1 MDLGWIMNVII
12 IVIVLIFIVKIF
24 KKIVINVP
32 RAARVKEIDPT
43 TTGERLKKYIVKA
56 SRLNPKTAKT
66 LKLERTIWSEGG
78 RIGRIAGAMPTKDCT
93 RFIVKRGFFSR
104 KNLFYCPTDMHTS
117 LHNKE
122 VMVNGTSID
131 TAGGYLYPIPC
142 NGNDNKTIFKII
154 AEAFE
159 ADLRKMLTMDSLQ
172 MELEQ
177 TYQGIA
183 GLDRENEFYEE
194 PQEIIEYE
202 KNEGEP
208 TE

>member
-1 MDLGWIMNVII
+1 MDLSWIMNII
-12 IVIVLIFIVKIF
+12 IVIIILIFIVKIF
-24 KKIVINVP
+24 KKIVVNVP
-32 RAARVKEIDPT
+32 KGTKIREIDPT
-43 TTGERLKKYIVKA
+43 TTGERLKKYIIKA
-56 SRLNPKTAKT
+56 SKLNPKTAKI

-78 RIGRIAGAMPTKDCT
+78 KIGKVAGAMPTKDCT
-93 RFIVKRGFFSR
+93 RFIVKRGFFAR
-104 KNLFYCPTDMHTS
+104 KNLFYCPTNMHTS

-122 VMVNGTSID
+122 VMINGTSID

-142 NGNDNKTIFKII
+142 NGNDNKTIFRII
-154 AEAFE
+154 SEAFE

-183 GLDRENEFYEE
+183 GLDREDEFYEE
-194 PQEIIEYE
+194 PQEIIEYDT
-202 KNEGEP
+202 NGGEP

>member
-1 MDLGWIMNVII
+1 MDLSWIMNIVI
-12 IVIVLIFIVKIF
+12 IVIMLIFIVKIF

-32 RAARVKEIDPT
+32 RASKIKEIDPT
-43 TTGERLKKYIVKA
+43 TTGERLKKYLAKA
-56 SRLNPKTAKT
+56 SKLNPKTAKIM
-66 LKLERTIWSEGG
+66 KLERTIWSEGG
-78 RIGRIAGAMPTKDCT
+78 KIGKIVGTLPTKDCT
-93 RFIVKRGFFSR
+93 RFLVKRNFFSR

-122 VMVNGTSID
+122 VMIRGTSID

-142 NGNDNKTIFKII
+142 NGKSNKSVFKIV
-154 AEAFE
+154 AESFE

-183 GLDRENEFYEE
+183 GLDREEEFYEE
-194 PQEIIEYE
+194 PQEIVEYE
-202 KNEGEP
+202 KEGSDVNE
-208 TE
+208 

>member
-1 MDLGWIMNVII
+1 MMEFIMQIII

-32 RAARVKEIDPT
+32 RASKIKEIDPT
-43 TTGERLKKYIVKA
+43 TTGERLKKYLAKA
-56 SRLNPKTAKT
+56 SKLNPKTAKVM
-66 LKLERTIWSEGG
+66 KLERTIWSEGG
-78 RIGRIAGAMPTKDCT
+78 KIGKIVGTLPTKDCT
-93 RFIVKRGFFSR
+93 RFLVKRNFFSR

-122 VMVNGTSID
+122 VLIRGTSID

-142 NGNDNKTIFKII
+142 NGKRSNKSVFRIV
-154 AEAFE
+154 AESFE

-183 GLDRENEFYEE
+183 GLDREEEFYEE
-194 PQEIIEYE
+194 PQEIVEYE
-202 KNEGEP
+202 KEGDVNE
-208 TE
+208 

>member
-1 MDLGWIMNVII
+1 MLEWIMN
-12 IVIVLIFIVKIF
+12 IVIVVIIMIFIVKIF

-32 RAARVKEIDPT
+32 RAAKIKEIDPT
-43 TTGERLKKYIVKA
+43 TTGERLKKYIAKA
-56 SRLNPKTAKT
+56 GKLNPKTAKI

-78 RIGRIAGAMPTKDCT
+78 RIGKIVGALPTKDCT
-93 RFIVKRGFFSR
+93 RFIVKRHIFAR

-122 VMVNGTSID
+122 VLISGTSID

-142 NGNDNKTIFKII
+142 NGKDNKTIFRII
-154 AEAFE
+154 AESFE

-183 GLDRENEFYEE
+183 GLDREEEFYEE
-194 PQEIIEYE
+194 PQEIVEYE
-202 KNEGEP
+202 KEGGELA
-208 TE
+208 E

>member
-1 MDLGWIMNVII
+1 MLEWIMNVII
-12 IVIVLIFIVKIF
+12 VVIVLIFIVKIF

-32 RAARVKEIDPT
+32 RASKPKEIDPT
-43 TTGERLKKYIVKA
+43 TTGERLKKYIVKVGKM
-56 SRLNPKTAKT
+56 NPKTAKV

-78 RIGRIAGAMPTKDCT
+78 KIGKIAGALPTKDCT
-93 RFIVKRGFFSR
+93 RFIVKRGLFSR
-104 KNLFYCPTDMHTS
+104 KILLYCPTDMHTS

-122 VMVNGTSID
+122 VLIRGTSVD

-142 NGNDNKTIFKII
+142 NGKDNKTVFRIV
-154 AEAFE
+154 AESFE

-183 GLDRENEFYEE
+183 GVNREKEFYEE

-202 KNEGEP
+202 EEGSDVNE
-208 TE
+208 

>member
-1 MDLGWIMNVII
+1 MLEWIMN
-12 IVIVLIFIVKIF
+12 IVIVVIVMIFIVKIF

-32 RAARVKEIDPT
+32 KAARVTEIDPT
-43 TTGERLKKYIVKA
+43 TTGERLKKYMIKA
-56 SRLNPKTAKT
+56 SKLNPKTAKT

-78 RIGRIAGAMPTKDCT
+78 RIGRIHGAMPTKDCT
-93 RFIVKRGFFSR
+93 RFIVKRGIFSR

-142 NGNDNKTIFKII
+142 NGNDNKTIFGVI

-183 GLDRENEFYEE
+183 GLDREGEFYEE

-202 KNEGEP
+202 KEGDDAPE
-208 TE
+208 